1 MSLSS
6 QHRIIRPAN
15 RLHIKARFSDLS
27 VSQMMAKAHRV
38 MAVIAQSYSQCLRAD
53 LEALAAVQK
62 KLQAQPNGAGNKA
75 ELFRI
80 SHDIRGQAASFG
92 YDMASHVGTSLCQ
105 YLERQDYL
113 GANQLKVV
121 DAHINAIRAYLR
133 QFLKGDGGAV
143 GQAIMVEL
151 EALIQRMDPPQ

>member
-1 MSLSS
+1 
-6 QHRIIRPAN
+6 
-15 RLHIKARFSDLS
+15 
-27 VSQMMAKAHRV
+27 MAKAHRV
-38 MAVIAQSYSQCLRAD
+38 MAVIAQSYSQWLRAD

-62 KLQAQPNGAGNKA
+62 KLQAQLNGAGNKA

-113 GANQLKVV
+113 GSN
-121 DAHINAIRAYLR
+121 
-133 QFLKGDGGAV
+133 
-143 GQAIMVEL
+143 
-151 EALIQRMDPPQ
+151 